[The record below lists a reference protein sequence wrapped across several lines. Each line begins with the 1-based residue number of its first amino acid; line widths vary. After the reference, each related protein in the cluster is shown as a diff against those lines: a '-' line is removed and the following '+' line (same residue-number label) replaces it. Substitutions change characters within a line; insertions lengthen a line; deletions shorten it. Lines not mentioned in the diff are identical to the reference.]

1 MAFSVSAPVWGSCV
15 MVVAHNDGGAIS
27 AQYIEGVKVRMW
39 TKETKRNT
47 AEEWGVKRVS
57 DGLVE

>member
-1 MAFSVSAPVWGSCV
+1 